1 MLHYFLE
8 KGISKVVLG
17 DLPEYVEK
25 LEMGDKG
32 VPSVVRYECSSAP
45 NGYIWILMQNNET
58 NCTFNEK
65 SEYSSFDGLC
75 FVEPTPDSHGKLPG
89 ESVQEA

>member
-1 MLHYFLE
+1 MSQII
-8 KGISKVVLG
+8 KG

-25 LEMGDKG
+25 LVMEDKN
-32 VPSVVRYECSSAP
+32 VPNVARYECSSAP
-45 NGYIWILMQNNET
+45 NGYIWILMVNDET

-75 FVEPTPDSHGKLPG
+75 FVEPTPDSFCKLPG
-89 ESVQEA
+89 ENVQEA